1 MQDKLLDV
9 LNNTLKGVGLDA
21 VETLNANADLSDDLQ
36 IDSITFAELIV
47 NIDEAFGCNINAEG
61 QVNTVGGI
69 LKQLEKQIPNNK

>member
-69 LKQLEKQIPNNK
+69 LKQLEKQIPNNQ

>member
-21 VETLNANADLSDDLQ
+21 VETLNANADLRDDLQ

-47 NIDEAFGCNINAEG
+47 NIDEAFSCNINAEG
-61 QVNTVGGI
+61 QVNTVGDI
-69 LKQLEKQIPNNK
+69 LEQLQKQIPKSK